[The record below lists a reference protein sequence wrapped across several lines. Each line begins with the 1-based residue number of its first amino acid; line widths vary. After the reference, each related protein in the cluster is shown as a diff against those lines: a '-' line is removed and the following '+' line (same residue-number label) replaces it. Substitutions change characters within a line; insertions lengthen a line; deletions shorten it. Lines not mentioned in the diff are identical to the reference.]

1 MGSIV
6 LDLQQE
12 VISQDCDIVNAL
24 RKAHLIAVKL
34 GLEEFDNW
42 ILNELNGYSSQKDC
56 PDYRKIHVVLRG
68 FNPYHGWI
76 PTMINDPE
84 FEKMISEKKISQSIS
99 EIITLISNNEDG
111 LSINC
116 NGVELELFNKMFDNP
131 LPMHFA
137 YQVSRASVAGIIEK
151 VKNTLLEWTL
161 KLEKEGILGEN
172 MAFNEKEEI
181 LVPFRTWRN
190 TNTSQ
195 AAAALSELFV
205 YNIPLRWSISHLYQ
219 AILDNEEH
227 VPSINYLTTLA
238 GFVHWQI
245 TGQKVLGIGD
255 ASGMLPIDPIT
266 KNYSSEMVDK
276 FDKLIAPKGY
286 DWKLRDILPKV
297 LSAGENAG
305 FPPPEGGSR
314 LDVSGHL
321 KAGIPVCPP
330 EGDAGTGMVATNA
343 VKQRTGNVS
352 AGTSSFSMIVLEKEL
367 SKPYEMIDMV
377 TTPDGSLVAMVH
389 CNNCTSDLNAWIN
402 IFKEYQELMGIPVDM
417 DEIYGKLYN
426 HALTGNADCGGLIS
440 YNYISGEPITGLAA
454 GRPLFV
460 RSANDKFNLA
470 NFMRT
475 HLYASVGVLK
485 IGNDILFNEEKIRVD
500 RITGHGGLFKT
511 KGVGQRILAAAINS
525 PISVMGTAGEGGAWG
540 IALLASYLA
549 NNGNDQSLAD
559 FLDKHVFTG
568 NAGIE
573 ISPTAEDVSGFNT
586 YIESY
591 KAGLPI
597 EEAAVRFKN

>member
-1 MGSIV
+1 MDMREAVRSGETYLGIELGSTRIKAVLIGPDHVPLTSGEYDWENRYEGGYWTYHMEDVWAGLQSAYGQLVRRVEDACGEKLRRVGAMGFS
-6 LDLQQE
+6 
-12 VISQDCDIVNAL
+12 AMM
-24 RKAHLIAVKL
+24 H
-34 GLEEFDNW
+34 
-42 ILNELNGYSSQKDC
+42 GY
-56 PDYRKIHVVLRG
+56 
-68 FNPYHGWI
+68 
-76 PTMINDPE
+76 
-84 FEKMISEKKISQSIS
+84 
-99 EIITLISNNEDG
+99 
-111 LSINC
+111 
-116 NGVELELFNKMFDNP
+116 
-131 LPMHFA
+131 
-137 YQVSRASVAGIIEK
+137 
-151 VKNTLLEWTL
+151 
-161 KLEKEGILGEN
+161 

-305 FPPPEGGSR
+305 FLTPEGASR

-525 PISVMGTAGEGGAWG
+525 PISVMETAGEGGAWG